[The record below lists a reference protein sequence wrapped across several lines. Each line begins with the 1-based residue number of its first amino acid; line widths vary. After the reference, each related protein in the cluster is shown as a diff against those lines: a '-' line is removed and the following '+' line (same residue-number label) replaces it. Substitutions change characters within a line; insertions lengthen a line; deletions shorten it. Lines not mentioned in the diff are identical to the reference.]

1 MRFTH
6 MHIDNIIVLDLLY
19 NKSSKTSFIRHL
31 SACRTNYSGNYN
43 ISNELNESV
52 GALNPYDIKCQYT
65 IIFQVQCS

>member
-19 NKSSKTSFIRHL
+19 NKSSKTSFIRPL
-31 SACRTNYSGNYN
+31 SACRTNYLGNDN

-52 GALNPYDIKCQYT
+52 VALNPDDIKCQ
-65 IIFQVQCS
+65 